1 MSSQKTDID
10 SIGLNV
16 SQYSSTGPSSDNT
29 EASICIRYSRRT
41 RRKARKKMSR
51 EHLIEHQNDISRRL
65 KCHNFKDKEVL
76 GRSFVFALLWLA
88 LNQIDDSTQISD
100 LIRYAKESH
109 IKLNNISTFLPPN
122 VDGKQAMYHFRKSSN
137 DSLNHFALRSKALT
151 VARMINMQHI
161 QMPNLGNLCERY
173 VKDLSLPSA
182 IADMIRRLLA
192 FQAPQMKIKKSSALT
207 RAVPNYEGRA
217 MAYIIFVL
225 KLCFGLDDSRE
236 QEISHSA
243 QQVNQTLIEFD
254 SKQDQLFVWSEW
266 VEYVEMR
273 NTILSQCHYPTA
285 MQIDPNVSM
294 HTDMYIDFLKKAND
308 DGQFQENYRKV
319 AMENIRLIF
328 DQIVQLHTQQERR
341 KSKPS
346 CHFSPT
352 QTPFSSYMEHIKND
366 RSVKS
371 QVYVPEFMNVDHG
384 TRDILAFF
392 YPKQLKKE
400 FKSHKHRLV
409 VREIGF
415 NKKFNFMPVSYTN
428 SKITTNVQFQFDVT
442 TQEWIK
448 EIRENEIAKRN
459 TMEVNRSIEHEMIGD
474 GVRMHLESLAA
485 KQQAK
490 MMTSKDTS
498 LTANVTTVTE
508 TLSDN
513 FFEEEEKEIID
524 DYRLL
529 EPRRNLDEQPNMLHY
544 LSSDDDSE
552 PDDSTIDNNN
562 QIDFILSNFDYWI
575 LLQNIYYITNAS
587 FAETMNQ
594 LPKSFQWLLNQC
606 ALQIHMPVKDL
617 YIELLAIENQY
628 RYVLKPI
635 FKMNH
640 YIKYRK
646 LNRGK
651 LDTQTLNA
659 IKLLKKIW

>member
-10 SIGLNV
+10 SIGLNL

-29 EASICIRYSRRT
+29 EASIRIKYSRRT
-41 RRKARKKMSR
+41 KQKARTKMSQ
-51 EHLIEHQNDISRRL
+51 EHLIEHQNDISRHL

-109 IKLNNISTFLPPN
+109 IKLNNISSFLPPN
-122 VDGKQAMYHFRKSSN
+122 VDGKQAMHHFRKSSN
-137 DSLNHFALRSKALT
+137 DSLNYSYFRSKTLY
-151 VARMINMQHI
+151 VARMININHI
-161 QMPNLGNLCERY
+161 RMPNLGNLCERY

-182 IADMIRRLLA
+182 IFDMVRRLLA
-192 FQAPQMKIKKSSALT
+192 FHTPEMKTKKSAALI
-207 RAVPNYEGRA
+207 RGLPNYEGRA

-225 KLCFGLDDSRE
+225 KLCFGLDDNRE
-236 QEISHSA
+236 QNISRSA
-243 QQVNQTLIEFD
+243 QQVNQKLIEFD
-254 SKQDQLFVWSEW
+254 SKHDQLFVWSEW

-285 MQIDPNVSM
+285 MQIDPNVNM
-294 HTDMYIDFLKKAND
+294 HTDMYIDFLKRAND

-319 AMENIRLIF
+319 EMENIRLIF
-328 DQIVQLHTQQERR
+328 DQIVQLHTHERR
-341 KSKPS
+341 KTKPS
-346 CHFSPT
+346 CNFSPS
-352 QTPFSSYMEHIKND
+352 QTPFSSYMEHIRND
-366 RSVKS
+366 RSIKS
-371 QVYVPEFMNVDHG
+371 KVYVPEFMNVDHEA
-384 TRDILAFF
+384 RDMMAFLK
-392 YPKQLKKE
+392 PKQLKNE
-400 FKSHKHRLV
+400 FKLHNHRLV
-409 VREIGF
+409 IKEIGF
-415 NKKFNFMPVSYTN
+415 NKNFNFMPVSYTN
-428 SKITTNVQFQFDVT
+428 SKITTNVQFEFDVT

-448 EIRENEIAKRN
+448 GIRDSEIAKQN
-459 TMEVNRSIEHEMIGD
+459 TMELNRSIEHEMIGF
-474 GVRMHLESLAA
+474 GVKKHLESLSA
-485 KQQAK
+485 KREAK
-490 MMTSKDTS
+490 KMASKDTS
-498 LTANVTTVTE
+498 LTANVTTATE

-513 FFEEEEKEIID
+513 FCEEEKEIID

-529 EPRRNLDEQPNMLHY
+529 EPRRNLDQQTNMLHY
-544 LSSDDDSE
+544 LSSDDDLE
-552 PDDSTIDNNN
+552 PDDSCIDRNN

-575 LLQNIYYITNAS
+575 AMQNIYYITNAS
-587 FAETMNQ
+587 FAETLKA